1 MLFNKMKKK
10 RKAKEGRAHETK
22 AKPKKRTKMPHSGK
36 VKGKQELWEQKQS
49 HFIFHIIMY
58 SDGLSNPLH
67 NRVCVFHPTYS
78 HSLNRL
84 QMYEIYLH
92 SHKWCT
98 VE

>member
-1 MLFNKMKKK
+1 
-10 RKAKEGRAHETK
+10 
-22 AKPKKRTKMPHSGK
+22 
-36 VKGKQELWEQKQS
+36 
-49 HFIFHIIMY
+49 MY

-67 NRVCVFHPTYS
+67 NRVCVRISSYLLT
-78 HSLNRL
+78 LNRL